1 MYLVY
6 IITILFKIVSFRRLE
21 NEGVS
26 VAINM
31 IILCAPSL
39 EKEDLAQ
46 FK

>member
-6 IITILFKIVSFRRLE
+6 TTTISIKIVSFHRLE

-31 IILCAPSL
+31 IILGAPSL